1 MVRSRCT
8 KMYLIGRI
16 LSVLVAICITVLS
29 FIPSRGLGDI
39 TSRIPFADKGA
50 HALAY
55 AVFGF
60 FLYLAVSS
68 SSVENGADVRK
79 KKLGIVGK
87 IVLVFLVG
95 TLFGLLIELLQPV
108 FGRGIELA
116 DLIADAIGTLT
127 GAVLAQLF
135 LRVWRTITRRRST

>member
-1 MVRSRCT
+1 MVRSRNAR
-8 KMYLIGRI
+8 MYLIGRI

-68 SSVENGADVRK
+68 SVENGADVRK

-108 FGRGIELA
+108 FGRGMELA

-135 LRVWRTITRRRST
+135 LRVWRMITRRRPT